1 MRALIQRVNNASV
14 IADGKPSADIGQGLL
29 VLLGVEENDTID
41 DVLWLSRKV
50 CGLRIFNDGDGV
62 MNLSVRDVD
71 GELIVVSQFTLHAS
85 TKKGNRPSYIRA
97 AGHEIAVPL
106 YEEFVATLEKE
117 TGKKVG
123 TGVFGA
129 HMEISLVNDGP
140 VTIMIDSKS
149 RE

>member
-1 MRALIQRVNNASV
+1 MRALIQRVTNASV
-14 IADGKPSADIGQGLL
+14 IADGNPSADIGQGLL
-29 VLLGVEENDTID
+29 VLLGVEESDTID
-41 DVLWLSRKV
+41 DVLWLNRKV
-50 CGLRIFNDGDGV
+50 CGLRIFNDADGV

-117 TGKKVG
+117 TGKTVG

-129 HMEISLVNDGP
+129 HMEVSLVNDGP
-140 VTIMIDSKS
+140 VTISIES
-149 RE
+149 